1 MVAAMLGFRASLV
14 LLIVT
19 LSGLASPGRH
29 AASAADCPPDG
40 MCHVAGGYYRAHV
53 PPGWDGRQLLPV
65 LLHFHGYRESAA
77 EMVAR
82 QDLRAFAERNG
93 ILLVVPQGEGNT
105 WSHPGSPA
113 RFRDEFGF
121 VDAVLA
127 DIRVRYPLDRARF
140 LASGFSQGAAMVW
153 NLACHRGRDFSAFL
167 AISGTFWL
175 PQPESCP
182 SGAQNLIQIHGI
194 SDRTVPLEGRPIRD
208 GAFRQGD
215 VFRAMGMMRRM
226 NACPV
231 EAGYAHREGALAC
244 ERIDSCASGK
254 WLELCLHPGGHDFDP
269 SWLEIVWRLVKGA
282 ETR

>member
-1 MVAAMLGFRASLV
+1 MVAAMLRFRAFLV
-14 LLIVT
+14 LLILA
-19 LSGLASPGRH
+19 LSALALPGVRV
-29 AASAADCPPDG
+29 ASAADCPPDG
-40 MCHVAGGYYRAHV
+40 MCRVAGGYYRAHA
-53 PPGWDGRQLLPV
+53 PPGWDGRQPLPV
-65 LLHFHGYRESAA
+65 LMHFHGYRESAA
-77 EMVAR
+77 DMVAR

-93 ILLVVPQGEGNT
+93 VLLVVPQGEGDT

-113 RFRDEFGF
+113 RFRDEFAF

-127 DIRVRYPLDRARF
+127 DLGARYPVAGERF

-153 NLACHRGRDFSAFL
+153 NLACHRGQNFSAFL

-175 PQPESCP
+175 PQPETCP
-182 SGAQNLIQIHGI
+182 SGARNLIQIHGVA
-194 SDRTVPLEGRPIRD
+194 DRTVPLEGRPIRN

-215 VFRAMGMMRRM
+215 VFRAMGMMRRL

-244 ERIDSCASGK
+244 ERIDGCASGK

-269 SWLEIVWRLVKGA
+269 SWLDVAWRLVKGA

>member
-1 MVAAMLGFRASLV
+1 MVTAMLGVRAFLV
-14 LLIVT
+14 LMILA
-19 LSGLASPGRH
+19 LPGLASPGHH

-40 MCHVAGGYYRAHV
+40 MCRVAGGYYRAFV
-53 PPGWDGRQLLPV
+53 PPGRDDRQPMPV
-65 LLHFHGYRESAA
+65 LMHFHGYRESAA
-77 EMVAR
+77 ELVAR
-82 QDLRAFAERNG
+82 EDLRAFAARHG

-113 RFRDEFGF
+113 NFRDEFAF

-127 DIRVRYPLDRARF
+127 DLRARYPVANERF
-140 LASGFSQGAAMVW
+140 LVSGFSQGAAMVW
-153 NLACHRGRDFSAFL
+153 NLACHRGQKFTAFL
-167 AISGTFWL
+167 AIAGTFWL

-194 SDRTVPLEGRPIRD
+194 ADRTVPLEGRPIRN

-226 NACPV
+226 NVCPV

-244 ERIDSCASGK
+244 ERIEGCASGK
-254 WLELCLHPGGHDFDP
+254 WLELCLHSGGHDFDP
-269 SWLEIVWRLVKGA
+269 SWLDLAWQRVKGA